1 MSCMDPDHPM
11 LTPTA
16 VGPVSGPEDRGLLT
30 TALGCL
36 EITKEGREEAG

>member
-16 VGPVSGPEDRGLLT
+16 YSLWALYLVLR
-30 TALGCL
+30 TADSSPPP
-36 EITKEGREEAG
+36 